1 MILRNA
7 LRILVLLLASCV
19 FQFAHADAGPV
30 TLVPDEPIESH
41 FQYWEDTGA
50 DATLAD
56 VRALPRPAWQ
66 ARPSGKAT
74 FGITDSAYWLRV
86 QVRNQTD
93 HDQLLIAELAIKPG
107 PRFGVASYPEHWKK
121 AALLQDI
128 HTSKSARMIVETA
141 ISMGHGLGFQV
152 VAKGVETEQA
162 ASLLGSMGAD
172 LLQGYWV
179 CRPKSLNDL
188 KTWLETDRKAASL
201 E

>member
-41 FQYWEDTGA
+41 FQYWES
-50 DATLAD
+50 
-56 VRALPRPAWQ
+56 AWQ